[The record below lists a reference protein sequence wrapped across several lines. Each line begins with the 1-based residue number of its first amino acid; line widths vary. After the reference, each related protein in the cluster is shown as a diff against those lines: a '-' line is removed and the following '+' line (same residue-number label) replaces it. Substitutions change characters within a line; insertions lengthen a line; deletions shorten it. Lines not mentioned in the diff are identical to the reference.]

1 MIQSVLTEERA
12 ITPDM
17 EIRHLVHTW
26 WDADVLEPVGK
37 ALEPLSCIAVL
48 QNASELHLFGTNV
61 L

>member
-12 ITPDM
+12 ITQDT

-26 WDADVLEPVGK
+26 WDTDVLEPVDK
-37 ALEPLSCIAVL
+37 ALGPLSYILVL
-48 QNASELHLFGTNV
+48 HNVSVLHLFGTND